1 LLEPILPISNF
12 ELFFRIGATSLQR
25 EGTSIWH
32 GLTWTSRGRYEESSL
47 VVVSLMKSESLASGG
62 VMTMTPMSNL
72 FEDPTIRKLAI
83 HRQAFYGA

>member
-1 LLEPILPISNF
+1 M
-12 ELFFRIGATSLQR
+12 
-25 EGTSIWH
+25 
-32 GLTWTSRGRYEESSL
+32 
-47 VVVSLMKSESLASGG
+47 VSLMKSESLASGG